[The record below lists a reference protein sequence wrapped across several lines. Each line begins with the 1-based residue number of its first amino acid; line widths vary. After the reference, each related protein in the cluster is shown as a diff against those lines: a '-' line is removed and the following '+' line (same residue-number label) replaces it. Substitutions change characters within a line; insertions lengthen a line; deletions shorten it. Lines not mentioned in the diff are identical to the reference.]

1 MFAHMTGDPGK
12 IRSCRERKVQLKKRK
27 TYGFQN
33 MDIYL
38 MTHDI
43 DWSLPE
49 VLSFYEVWALAFYR
63 E

>member
-1 MFAHMTGDPGK
+1 MRAHMIGDPGK
-12 IRSCRERKVQLKKRK
+12 IRSREVQLLKNTDSR
-27 TYGFQN
+27 
-33 MDIYL
+33 IWIP
-38 MTHDI
+38 HDI